1 MSKIN
6 WSEKFNSLT
15 PEIREIISCSETKLR
30 IQHLNFEKTRLKKRY
45 NQSLSEINDH
55 IKNCED
61 WLNRFENKFP
71 QKTRLTIK

>member
-6 WSEKFNSLT
+6 WSEKFNSLN

-45 NQSLSEINDH
+45 NQSLVV
-55 IKNCED
+55 
-61 WLNRFENKFP
+61 
-71 QKTRLTIK
+71 